1 MEWSAKGPDADTSVQ
16 HVGMPAATPRKPTYV
31 DAGRP
36 PVAIYVMSGLSNEI
50 TCKQNPE
57 C

>member
-16 HVGMPAATPRKPTYV
+16 HAGMPAATPRKPTYV